1 LSLFIFSSIGKYI
14 KKLRLNIIFVYTLF
28 YVYQKFS
35 GFARTALGMAAA
47 TKVKYP
53 EKLVLCVG
61 GSIGNK

>member
-1 LSLFIFSSIGKYI
+1 
-14 KKLRLNIIFVYTLF
+14 VYTLF

-35 GFARTALGMAAA
+35 GFALTALEMAAA

-61 GSIGNK
+61 ELLGISESENLKN